1 MKRNFLVAIM
11 TVVSVFMAK
20 AQNNE
25 LPMATLEHGDQ
36 TLVFTGVDAFTAAY
50 AAAGDKGDVITL

>member
-36 TLVFTGVDAFTAAY
+36 TLVLMLLRRRMPQPVTKAM
-50 AAAGDKGDVITL
+50 